1 MIHSLKDNSESESGK
16 LNDLLREFE
25 KLLGE
30 IIAAYLKGEYSGLT
44 ENIYFNSSRQHMLIS
59 DSSYELSPQ
68 EQLILLLSLTQHI
81 RPNFYD
87 EIIKE
92 VIPQGGDFPEFGG
105 VRGSNHR
112 GLLPTG
118 ETAQFILAGNHVAK
132 RIEVAKYFS
141 NDHFFFKNGILSLEK
156 LKDGEPAMSGR
167 IVMSPEWVE
176 YFLTGDMPAVSFSQ
190 DFPATLLS
198 TKMEWG
204 DLVLH
209 SYTSDL
215 LQDIKNWLDH
225 HKKLYADEILSPK
238 IKPGYRALFYG
249 PPGTGKTLTVS
260 LLGKEFKK
268 PVYRIDLSMVVSK
281 YIGETEKN
289 LNKVFDKA
297 MNKDWILFF
306 DEADALFSKRTG
318 VQSAHDKYANQEVS
332 YLLQRVEDFS
342 GLLILASNFKSN
354 IDEAFIRRFNTI
366 VHFPKPDAQE
376 RLRIWRNCFP
386 KQLELSKD
394 VQLEHISNKYELT
407 GAMIVNIIQ
416 YSAIKTFALSKTEIS
431 TQVILDGI
439 RKELQ
444 KEEKSMY

>member
-44 ENIYFNSSRQHMLIS
+44 ENIYFNSSRQYMLIS

-132 RIEVAKYFS
+132 RIEVTKYFS
-141 NDHFFFKNGILSLEK
+141 NEHFFFKNGILSLEK
-156 LKDGEPAMSGR
+156 LKDGEPVMSGR
-167 IVMSPEWVE
+167 IVMSQEWVE
-176 YFLTGDMPAVSFSQ
+176 YFLTGDMPPLTFSQ

-225 HKKLYADEILSPK
+225 HKKLYEDEILSPK
-238 IKPGYRALFYG
+238 IKQGYRALFYG

-289 LNKVFDKA
+289 LSKVFDKA

-332 YLLQRVEDFS
+332 YLLQRVEDFT

-376 RLRIWRNCFP
+376 RLRIWKNCIP
-386 KQLELSKD
+386 QQLELSKD

-407 GAMIVNIIQ
+407 GAMIVNIVQ
-416 YSAIKTFALSKTEIS
+416 YSTIKTFALSKTEIS